1 MFKLTSTTY
10 NIRHYNEIKRY
21 FDKGARILHV
31 VNAEQSINKN
41 IDYSFDSEIETKYI
55 KIDEDVENLLSGEED
70 YDLIVVTDIF
80 ELTSDIY
87 RLLDT
92 LNNSINHN
100 GKLLITSINTKWN
113 LFLYLFEILNL
124 KNKSRPRSY
133 IHPKKINTIA
143 KSAGFELIKSYSRQ
157 IFPFKLLKIGN
168 ILNRLFEILLNI
180 FSLGINN
187 YMLFSKTS
195 NKYQSFSKTVIV
207 PAKNEEKNLPVL
219 FSRMPDMGKDVEF
232 IIVCAKSKDQTYES
246 ANKIRGENKDLNI
259 KVMEQISKGKAGAVY
274 EAIENSHGELL
285 AILDSDLSVDPE
297 TLPTFFSIVEE
308 GRADFVNGT
317 RLIYKMEDG
326 AMRRIN
332 NIGNILFQFIIS
344 YIINQKLTDSL
355 CGTKVFKRN
364 LVSKIYEWQ
373 NILRSKDPFGDFDL
387 IFSSAYFGNKILEYP
402 VHYRSRIYGET
413 QISRFKDG
421 FKLIIYLLESTIK
434 LNTSKN
440 S

>member
-21 FDKGARILHV
+21 FEQGARILHI

-55 KIDEDVENLLSGEED
+55 KIDEDVENLLLSEKK

-87 RLLDT
+87 KFLDT

-100 GKLLITSINTKWN
+100 GKLLVTSINTKWN
-113 LFLYLFEILNL
+113 LFLYFFEILNL
-124 KNKSRPRSY
+124 KNKSKPRSY
-133 IHPKKINTIA
+133 IHPKKINAIA

-168 ILNRLFEILLNI
+168 TLNRLFEILLNI
-180 FSLGINN
+180 FNLGINN
-187 YMLFSKTS
+187 YILFSKTS

-207 PAKNEEKNLPVL
+207 PAKNEEKNLPLL
-219 FSRMPDMGKDVEF
+219 FSRMPDMGKDIEF
-232 IIVCAKSKDQTYES
+232 IIVCAKSKDQTYET
-246 ANKIRGENKDLNI
+246 AKKIRDENKNLDI
-259 KVMEQISKGKAGAVY
+259 KVTEQISKGKAGAVY
-274 EAIENSHGELL
+274 EAIENSDGELL

-332 NIGNILFQFIIS
+332 NIGNILFQFVIS

-373 NILRSKDPFGDFDL
+373 NILRTKDPFGDFDL
-387 IFSSAYFGNKILEYP
+387 IFSL
-402 VHYRSRIYGET
+402 
-413 QISRFKDG
+413 ISP
-421 FKLIIYLLESTIK
+421 IVLLSI
-434 LNTSKN
+434 
-440 S
+440 

>member
-1 MFKLTSTTY
+1 MNL
-10 NIRHYNEIKRY
+10 
-21 FDKGARILHV
+21 
-31 VNAEQSINKN
+31 
-41 IDYSFDSEIETKYI
+41 YS
-55 KIDEDVENLLSGEED
+55 
-70 YDLIVVTDIF
+70 
-80 ELTSDIY
+80 
-87 RLLDT
+87 
-92 LNNSINHN
+92 N

-113 LFLYLFEILNL
+113 LFLYFFEILNL
-124 KNKSRPRSY
+124 KNKSKPRSY

-157 IFPFKLLKIGN
+157 IFPFKLLRIGN
-168 ILNRLFEILLNI
+168 ILNRFFEIFLNI

-195 NKYQSFSKTVIV
+195 NKYQSFSKTIIV
-207 PAKNEEKNLPVL
+207 PAKNEEKNLPIL
-219 FSRMPDMGKDVEF
+219 FSRMPDMGDNVEF
-232 IIVCAKSKDQTYES
+232 IIVCAKSQDQTYES
-246 ANKIRGENKDLNI
+246 AKKISDENKNLNI
-259 KVMEQISKGKAGAVY
+259 KVTKQISKGKAGAVY
-274 EAIENSHGELL
+274 EAIENSDGELL

-373 NILRSKDPFGDFDL
+373 NILRSRDPFGDFDL

-413 QISRFKDG
+413 QISRFRDG
-421 FKLIIYLLESTIK
+421 FKLILYLLESTIK
-434 LNTSKN
+434 LNSSKN
-440 S
+440 

>member
-21 FDKGARILHV
+21 FEQGARILHI

-55 KIDEDVENLLSGEED
+55 KIDEDVENLLLSEKK

-87 RLLDT
+87 KFLDT

-100 GKLLITSINTKWN
+100 GKLLVTSINTKWN
-113 LFLYLFEILNL
+113 LFLYFFEILNL
-124 KNKSRPRSY
+124 KNKSKPRSY
-133 IHPKKINTIA
+133 IHPKKINAIA

-168 ILNRLFEILLNI
+168 TLNRLFEILLNI
-180 FSLGINN
+180 FNLGINN
-187 YMLFSKTS
+187 YILFSKTS

-207 PAKNEEKNLPVL
+207 PAKNEEKNLPLL
-219 FSRMPDMGKDVEF
+219 FSRMPDMGKDIEF
-232 IIVCAKSKDQTYES
+232 IIVCAKSKDQTYET
-246 ANKIRGENKDLNI
+246 AKKIRDENKNLDI
-259 KVMEQISKGKAGAVY
+259 KVTEQISKGKAGAVY
-274 EAIENSHGELL
+274 EAIENSDGELL

-332 NIGNILFQFIIS
+332 NIGNILFQFVIS

-373 NILRSKDPFGDFDL
+373 NILRTKDPFGDFDL